1 MRFCPLCL
9 APFLRLTETRSVLI
23 RYSLGETAAVPEV
36 ETLHDVKNSLFR
48 HCAIKTRQFTRG
60 DCRCGGTTNSMGV
73 KGVAY
78 ELALMSLQG
87 LGKLVEGFFHC
98 TGLEWGLLQTE
109 VASGPM
115 FAAVA
120 CGGTFT
126 LAIRQRWT
134 NLRGTHLWSHW
145 RTSLEDRAPAQLLMD
160 SGFR

>member
-9 APFLRLTETRSVLI
+9 APFLRLTETRSVLV

-87 LGKLVEGFFHC
+87 LGKPVEGFFPLYRFRM
-98 TGLEWGLLQTE
+98 GI
-109 VASGPM
+109 
-115 FAAVA
+115 AANRS
-120 CGGTFT
+120 
-126 LAIRQRWT
+126 RQ
-134 NLRGTHLWSHW
+134 WSHVCRSCVW
-145 RTSLEDRAPAQLLMD
+145 RNSGHSTALDQVARNSIVDSLENFTR
-160 SGFR
+160 G